1 MIPLYVLGLLL
12 RFGPQHGYNIKKL
25 ISEQL
30 ADFTLIKLPTIYYH
44 LERMEKVGFISAI
57 KMKPDARPEKTV
69 YEVTE
74 KGKNEFGSLLT
85 ETLQFEYRPTFPSDA
100 AFFFSDYLEKDAIA
114 GSLQAHILKMEST
127 LYHLEEHKNQTLE
140 NLPKEYHKMTTII
153 FDHHILHFD
162 AELRWAKQAYE
173 TYCGEDS

>member
-44 LERMEKVGFISAI
+44 LEKMEKAEFISAS

-69 YEVTE
+69 YEITE
-74 KGKNEFGSLLT
+74 KGKDEFGSLLT
-85 ETLQFEYRPTFPSDA
+85 KTLQFEYRPTFTSDA
-100 AFFFSDYLEKDAIA
+100 AFFFFDHLEKGAIA
-114 GSLQAHILKMEST
+114 ESLQAHISKTEKT
-127 LYHLEEHKNQTLE
+127 LTYLEEHKKKTLAY
-140 NLPKEYHKMTTII
+140 LPEEYQKMVTSI

>member
-44 LERMEKVGFISAI
+44 LERMEKAGFISAS

-69 YEVTE
+69 YEITE
-74 KGKNEFGSLLT
+74 KGKDEFGSLLT
-85 ETLQFEYRPTFPSDA
+85 ETLQFEYRPTFISDA
-100 AFFFSDYLEKDAIA
+100 AFFFSDHLEKGTIA
-114 GSLQAHILKMEST
+114 ESLGAHMSKMENT
-127 LYHLEEHKNQTLE
+127 LCYLEEHKKQTLQY
-140 NLPKEYHKMTTII
+140 LPEEYHKMVNII
-153 FDHHILHFD
+153 FDHHILHFN
-162 AELRWAKQAYE
+162 AELRWAKQSHE
-173 TYCGEDS
+173 IYCHEGS